1 MKFDG
6 QIILKKII
14 PLTIKE
20 ILVNHFEIDALQPE
34 EALTYKNCH
43 LKK

>member
-6 QIILKKII
+6 QMILKKIS
-14 PLTIKE
+14 LTIKD
-20 ILVNHFEIDALQPE
+20 IMVNHFEVDALQPE